1 MDAEP
6 TGPNDGRDIL
16 SGSKSIPAAGAG
28 SSSNGVV
35 DITATQKMVSA
46 MSGSLL
52 TSLLVTPLDVVRVRL
67 QSQKAPRSTV
77 DFSKL
82 AITTTSLSPAQTAEL
97 GITSCCR
104 EVFFSGGNAEFCLA
118 APRIDGIVAPPAP
131 AECAVEE
138 VQRRTFS
145 STFDGLR
152 KIARNEGVTTLWR
165 GLSPTLVMAV
175 PSNII
180 YFTGY
185 DYLRFNP
192 KSPFSHFSDTSAPLT
207 AGSAARVLAAT
218 AVSPIEL
225 VKTRMQAA
233 HGASTTNH
241 LVEAFE
247 SVKEM
252 VGSHGYTALWRGLTL
267 TLWRDVPFSGLYWW
281 GYESIRSRLTDYRE
295 QRHGHSLPFEEDLSE
310 ARRRLQVQENHTE
323 TFVDAFTAG
332 ALSGAFASFVTT
344 PFDVGKTRT
353 QIYQDSSKKA
363 KQSSASAVAAPEE
376 RSMVRL
382 LWHIFKTEGAS
393 GLWKGWIPRT
403 LKVAPACAIM
413 ISSYEVGK
421 RAFRGVNERRLHSS
435 NDPIMYSLNC
445 ADGLSLGRDVYVLDI
460 HRTSV
465 GLASISSDQFLSVL
479 DPARLSAGPQRRLP
493 TQHGNLTTLRV
504 FDSNASIVC
513 TAGENGTVG
522 VWDLRQGANV
532 VQFQAS
538 QASIL
543 SMACSLDT
551 QTIAVGTELQ
561 NHTASIHLW
570 DVRSTPSSKAH
581 YQEVHSDDVTDLSF
595 NPSNPAL
602 LLSGSTDG
610 LVNVYDTRVA
620 DEDDLT
626 VQTCN
631 VDASIHRAAWLSA
644 TEVAALS
651 HDERCALYDVSEERA
666 NGDAVQDF
674 GDMRSV
680 LGCQYVADITP
691 KMDGSGAILGAGAQ
705 DKQGFELVFL
715 AKNPNG
721 EGWALDRE
729 NSVGL
734 PGAHGEEIVRSFC
747 FFDEAHVVY
756 TAGEDG
762 NVKAWRPN

>member
-1 MDAEP
+1 
-6 TGPNDGRDIL
+6 
-16 SGSKSIPAAGAG
+16 
-28 SSSNGVV
+28 
-35 DITATQKMVSA
+35 
-46 MSGSLL
+46 
-52 TSLLVTPLDVVRVRL
+52 
-67 QSQKAPRSTV
+67 
-77 DFSKL
+77 
-82 AITTTSLSPAQTAEL
+82 
-97 GITSCCR
+97 
-104 EVFFSGGNAEFCLA
+104 
-118 APRIDGIVAPPAP
+118 
-131 AECAVEE
+131 
-138 VQRRTFS
+138 
-145 STFDGLR
+145 
-152 KIARNEGVTTLWR
+152 
-165 GLSPTLVMAV
+165 
-175 PSNII
+175 
-180 YFTGY
+180 
-185 DYLRFNP
+185 
-192 KSPFSHFSDTSAPLT
+192 
-207 AGSAARVLAAT
+207 
-218 AVSPIEL
+218 
-225 VKTRMQAA
+225 
-233 HGASTTNH
+233 
-241 LVEAFE
+241 
-247 SVKEM
+247 
-252 VGSHGYTALWRGLTL
+252 
-267 TLWRDVPFSGLYWW
+267 
-281 GYESIRSRLTDYRE
+281 
-295 QRHGHSLPFEEDLSE
+295 
-310 ARRRLQVQENHTE
+310 
-323 TFVDAFTAG
+323 
-332 ALSGAFASFVTT
+332 
-344 PFDVGKTRT
+344 
-353 QIYQDSSKKA
+353 
-363 KQSSASAVAAPEE
+363 
-376 RSMVRL
+376 
-382 LWHIFKTEGAS
+382 
-393 GLWKGWIPRT
+393 
-403 LKVAPACAIM
+403 
-413 ISSYEVGK
+413 
-421 RAFRGVNERRLHSS
+421 
-435 NDPIMYSLNC
+435 MYSLNC

-504 FDSNASIVC
+504 FDSNASIEQNSK
-513 TAGENGTVG
+513 TT
-522 VWDLRQGANV
+522 QH
-532 VQFQAS
+532 Q
-538 QASIL
+538 SISGKPPPCHSKL
-543 SMACSLDT
+543 PS
-551 QTIAVGTELQ
+551 
-561 NHTASIHLW
+561 NNPR